1 MGKSQKKAEVAAAA
15 PLPRAAAGSWLPSR
29 RRRQKVC
36 KWLLWLVVP
45 LLLAAAVAY
54 AAPPPPPEPNSD
66 RRRPTTANG
75 GAASAPADSLDES
88 DASDQPSGHGGKPPP
103 VDTHPNGSECAAWA
117 GSGQCKANP
126 GFMLV
131 SCAFSCAKLEYA
143 KERYNRRC
151 PKPDDY
157 TAALPA
163 GQLHATFDRIMR
175 EFPELEPERIS
186 EDPPVRAPGSVE
198 FRAHGRAAFLAL
210 RLHAARPLRM
220 RSRLA
225 SHL

>member
-1 MGKSQKKAEVAAAA
+1 
-15 PLPRAAAGSWLPSR
+15 
-29 RRRQKVC
+29 
-36 KWLLWLVVP
+36 
-45 LLLAAAVAY
+45 
-54 AAPPPPPEPNSD
+54 
-66 RRRPTTANG
+66 
-75 GAASAPADSLDES
+75 
-88 DASDQPSGHGGKPPP
+88 
-103 VDTHPNGSECAAWA
+103 
-117 GSGQCKANP
+117 
-126 GFMLV
+126 MLV